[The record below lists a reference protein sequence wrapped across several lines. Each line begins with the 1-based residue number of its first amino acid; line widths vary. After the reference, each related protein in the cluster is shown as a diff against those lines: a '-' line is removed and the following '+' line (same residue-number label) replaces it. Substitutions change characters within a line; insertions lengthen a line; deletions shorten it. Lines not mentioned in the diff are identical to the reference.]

1 MSSGRSQSE
10 RERGLGT
17 QTRAFSSRSPE
28 APGGGGEG
36 DRLGRLRVPCFAVG
50 DNLPNLPALLPP
62 AAS

>member
-10 RERGLGT
+10 REPGLGT
-17 QTRAFSSRSPE
+17 QTHVFSSLSPE

-36 DRLGRLRVPCFAVG
+36 DGLWRLRVPCFAVG
-50 DNLPNLPALLPP
+50 DSLPNLPALLPP